1 MNDKIHGIRKSAYE
15 EAARL
20 YEDAINWLQHN
31 YSSYRFFAERDIVW
45 TLQLHLLREIERQ
58 HLHLKVF
65 DNHKMPNKTQV
76 DLAILEQSAGSV
88 LFVAEL
94 KYEPDHARVDIYPG
108 KLRPS
113 KVFWDSKR
121 NHGVVQDI
129 NRIETLIDRGLSE
142 VGYVTFIDEGG
153 HHACHEEPK
162 GSIWDYDWGKSP
174 YSENTMAVLLFKRQR
189 E

>member
-1 MNDKIHGIRKSAYE
+1 MNDKIHRIRKSAHE

-20 YEDAINWLQHN
+20 YEDAINWLQRN

-94 KYEPDHARVDIYPG
+94 KYEPDHARADISSG
-108 KLRPS
+108 KLSPS
-113 KVFWDSKR
+113 KVFWDSEM

-129 NRIETLIDRGLSE
+129 NRIETLIDRGFSE

-162 GSIWDYDWGKSP
+162 GSIWNYDWGKSP